1 MSLSAFD
8 VEILTGAIHF
18 SAMKA
23 THLLLCLSLLVLTS
37 CRGGGGPAT
46 RAGRGVDH
54 AVYKV
59 GSGVKKVGEKI
70 EATAR

>member
-1 MSLSAFD
+1 
-8 VEILTGAIHF
+8 
-18 SAMKA
+18 MKA
-23 THLLLCLSLLVLTS
+23 IHLLLCLSFVVLTS

-70 EATAR
+70 EEAAR